1 MKFKKLYKY
10 LFLLIFLL
18 SIISTF
24 SFVIFYYIKS
34 SSSVIEADTSVEE
47 DKKPPII
54 EKNDFVKTNL
64 KINFTLEQKM
74 YIINFSKDKYFI
86 LNEFKYYFSLEF
98 NKLGPKNNNIDIKF
112 SVNNLEYPKE
122 IYVLYECANHR
133 YSWNFKL
140 I

>member
-1 MKFKKLYKY
+1 MKIKKLYKY
-10 LFLLIFLL
+10 LFLLIFFL

-34 SSSVIEADTSVEE
+34 SSSVIETDTSVEE
-47 DKKPPII
+47 DKNPPVND
-54 EKNDFVKTNL
+54 KNDFVKTNL

-74 YIINFSKDKYFI
+74 YIINFSNERYFI
-86 LNEFKYYFSLEF
+86 LNEFKYYFLLEF

-112 SVNNLEYPKE
+112 SVSNLEYPKQ
-122 IYVLYECANHR
+122 IYVLYQCENHR
-133 YSWNFKL
+133 YTWNFKL

>member
-1 MKFKKLYKY
+1 M
-10 LFLLIFLL
+10 
-18 SIISTF
+18 
-24 SFVIFYYIKS
+24 
-34 SSSVIEADTSVEE
+34 EE

>member
-1 MKFKKLYKY
+1 MKIKRLYKY
-10 LFLLIFLL
+10 LFLLIFFL

-24 SFVIFYYIKS
+24 SFVIYYYIKS
-34 SSSVIEADTSVEE
+34 SNSVIEADTSVEE
-47 DKKPPII
+47 DKKPPVN

-74 YIINFSKDKYFI
+74 YIINFSKERYFI
-86 LNEFKYYFSLEF
+86 LNEFKYYFLLEF

-112 SVNNLEYPKE
+112 SVSNLEYPKE

-133 YSWNFKL
+133 YTWNFKL